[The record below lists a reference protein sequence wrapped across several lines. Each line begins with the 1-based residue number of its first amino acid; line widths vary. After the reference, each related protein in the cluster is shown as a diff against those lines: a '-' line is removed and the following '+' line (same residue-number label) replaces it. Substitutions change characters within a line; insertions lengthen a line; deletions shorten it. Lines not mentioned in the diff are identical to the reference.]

1 MIPIAVS
8 IAISDASLWEH
19 VHSTLQE
26 LPVRIAFEQAG
37 IDDLPSFLEK
47 LERMRPD
54 AVLLDLAGLPGEL
67 PQIVEAISSTSASP
81 YVVVIHSEGK
91 SDLILTALR
100 AGAKEF
106 LFPPLDNVL
115 PAALIRLA
123 ADREKSSP
131 QTAARRGGRLIGFLS
146 AKGGCGATTL
156 ACHCAVLLEKETS
169 KPTLLCDFDLSSGL
183 VRFLMKARSRYS
195 VMDAF
200 ANVQRLDHS
209 YWHAIVSN
217 GSGHL
222 DIISSPDD
230 APLKEVPD
238 SNQVHQVLRFARTEY
253 DWVVLDLGRGL
264 TPTSFS
270 AIEELDDLFLVTTP
284 EVPSLHQCKQM
295 IQQLLGRG
303 LGRNRLHLI
312 LNRNSRRVEVTPEE
326 LEKLLGV
333 SIYATVLDHE
343 AALRESYSEARLLS
357 SDSPLA
363 RDIAGIVEKLAD
375 LPPKTTKKR
384 FSLFG

>member
-1 MIPIAVS
+1 LIQLAICIAVS
-8 IAISDASLWEH
+8 DEGLWKA

-26 LPVRIAFEQAG
+26 IPVRVAFEQAG

-67 PQIVEAISSTSASP
+67 NDVAEAIASTAAKP
-81 YVVVIHSEGK
+81 YVVVIHPEGRP
-91 SDLILTALR
+91 DLILAALR

-106 LFPPLDNVL
+106 LFPPLETVL
-115 PAALIRLA
+115 PSALIRLA
-123 ADREKSSP
+123 AEREKGAPPGSP
-131 QTAARRGGRLIGFLS
+131 SRKGGRLVGFLS

-156 ACHCAVLLEKETS
+156 ACHSAMVLEQETS
-169 KPTLLCDFDLSSGL
+169 KPTLLCDFDLSSGM

-209 YWHAIVSN
+209 YWHALVSN

-222 DIISSPDD
+222 EIISGPET
-230 APLKEVPD
+230 APLKEVPN
-238 SNQVHQVLRFARTEY
+238 SQQVQQVLRFARTEY
-253 DWVVLDLGRGL
+253 DWLILDLGRGL
-264 TPTSFS
+264 SPTSFS

-284 EVPSLHQCKQM
+284 EVPALHQCKQI
-295 IQQLLGRG
+295 IQQLLARG
-303 LGRNRLHLI
+303 LGRNRLHLV
-312 LNRNSRRVEVTPEE
+312 LNRHSKRLELTPEE
-326 LEKLLGV
+326 LENLLGV
-333 SIYATVLDHE
+333 SIYATVLDQE
-343 AALRESYSEARLLS
+343 AALRDAYSESRLLS
-357 SDSPLA
+357 MDSPMM
-363 RDIAGIVEKLAD
+363 RDINAMVGKLAD
-375 LPPKTTKKR
+375 FPPKTKKR